1 MGEERQQIS
10 LFDTLDTPSS
20 TLPLANDPAITNDP
34 DHTITDPTIN
44 DGTRRDV
51 DQPSKPVIPVEP
63 CRSSRDTQQ
72 SKMGAQSMEYN
83 QWEVESK
90 EKGDEWAT
98 NRKKSKVMS
107 VTSTDWSNN
116 HMDHEDLVACL
127 VETKAS
133 HNILKSYKHAIATD
147 PDRWLIPMKV
157 EMETLEG
164 KHTWDLVK
172 PPPGVRATAGSGAK
186 LAGDPKLN
194 IFME

>member
-116 HMDHEDLVACL
+116 HMDHEYLVACL

-172 PPPGVRATAGSGAK
+172 PPPGVRATVGSRAE